1 MTMCLSIL
9 AKAGF
14 FSQITQGLTWKETHD
29 EVTAAAM
36 YMKDTL
42 AAEGFQQTISFH
54 LLIDFCI
61 VSGFSTE
68 GRIIVYD
75 TCGLGRKCNK
85 IKINKEKKRVLWCLR
100 RKVMTTPSL
109 ICWELH
115 L

>member
-29 EVTAAAM
+29 EVAAAAM

-42 AAEGFQQTISFH
+42 AAEGLQQIISC
-54 LLIDFCI
+54 LSKDK
-61 VSGFSTE
+61 E

-75 TCGLGRKCNK
+75 TCGLGSKPEENATK
-85 IKINKEKKRVLWCLR
+85 
-100 RKVMTTPSL
+100 
-109 ICWELH
+109 
-115 L
+115 